1 RHKIYSKLQRKSYID
16 GYSKYKT
23 GLERKMAEKRKERLQ
38 FDFTMEALDR
48 LDKLK
53 EKSGAATR
61 AETIR
66 SALRAYEWIVNELD
80 PDNTITV
87 SKGNNE
93 VKSKF
98 MARLL
103 LK

>member
-1 RHKIYSKLQRKSYID
+1 M
-16 GYSKYKT
+16 T
-23 GLERKMAEKRKERLQ
+23 EKRKERLQ
-38 FDFTMEALDR
+38 FDFTLEALER

-53 EKSGAATR
+53 EKSGASTR
-61 AETIR
+61 AETVR

-80 PDNTITV
+80 PDSTITV
-87 SKGNNE
+87 SKGKDE

>member
-1 RHKIYSKLQRKSYID
+1 MTQ
-16 GYSKYKT
+16 
-23 GLERKMAEKRKERLQ
+23 KRKERLQ
-38 FDFTMEALDR
+38 LDFTVEALER
-48 LDKLK
+48 LDKIK

-66 SALRAYEWIVNELD
+66 NALRAYEWVVNELD
-80 PDNTITV
+80 PDSTITV
-87 SKGNNE
+87 SKGSDE

>member
-1 RHKIYSKLQRKSYID
+1 
-16 GYSKYKT
+16 
-23 GLERKMAEKRKERLQ
+23 MAEKRKDRLQ
-38 FDFTMEALDR
+38 FDFTLEALER

-66 SALRAYEWIVNELD
+66 NALRAYEWIVDELG
-80 PDNTITV
+80 PDSTITV
-87 SKGNNE
+87 SNGNDE
-93 VKSKF
+93 VTTKLK
-98 MARLL
+98 ARLL

>member
-1 RHKIYSKLQRKSYID
+1 
-16 GYSKYKT
+16 
-23 GLERKMAEKRKERLQ
+23 MAQKRKERLQ
-38 FDFTMEALDR
+38 FDFTSEALER
-48 LDKLK
+48 LDKIK

-66 SALRAYEWIVNELD
+66 NALRAYEWVVNELD
-80 PDNTITV
+80 PDSTIIV
-87 SKGNNE
+87 SNGNDE
-93 VKSKF
+93 IKSKF

>member
-1 RHKIYSKLQRKSYID
+1 
-16 GYSKYKT
+16 
-23 GLERKMAEKRKERLQ
+23 MAEKRKERLQ
-38 FDFTMEALDR
+38 FDFTLEALER

-66 SALRAYEWIVNELD
+66 NALRAYEWIVNELD
-80 PDNTITV
+80 PDSTITV
-87 SKGNNE
+87 TKGE
-93 VKSKF
+93 DEIKSKLKGQ
-98 MARLL
+98 LL

>member
-1 RHKIYSKLQRKSYID
+1 
-16 GYSKYKT
+16 
-23 GLERKMAEKRKERLQ
+23 MAEKRKERLQ
-38 FDFTMEALDR
+38 FDFTLEALER

-61 AETIR
+61 AETVR

-80 PDNTITV
+80 PDSTITV
-87 SKGNNE
+87 SKGNDE